1 MNALVGT
8 VTNGDG
14 ATAGEGRG
22 CLTPKAYHES
32 KPTSLVTTNA
42 MVVHVNF
49 ATAVSPHL
57 RVGRRHGSLG

>member
-1 MNALVGT
+1 MNAIVGT

-49 ATAVSPHL
+49 ATAVRSRL
-57 RVGRRHGSLG
+57 RSGRSHGLLG